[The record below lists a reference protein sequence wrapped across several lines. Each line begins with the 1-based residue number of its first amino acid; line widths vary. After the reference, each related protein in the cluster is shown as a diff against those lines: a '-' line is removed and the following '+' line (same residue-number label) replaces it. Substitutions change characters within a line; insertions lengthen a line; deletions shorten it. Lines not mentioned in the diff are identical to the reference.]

1 MRRTAL
7 LVLLIL
13 PLLALAPVDTV
24 AQGVNWRPPTT
35 EMPTMPRSAE
45 LQGDWIGANATWFAG
60 VEAVSGVATSRLRA
74 SGERRRGSDHLQ
86 IARFAMGPLPVVV
99 WSDRNGDDRADMI
112 EIYRSGGVI
121 VQLIDADY
129 SGRANV
135 LRIYDERGTLLRE
148 ERL

>member
-1 MRRTAL
+1 MRQP
-7 LVLLIL
+7 I
-13 PLLALAPVDTV
+13 LLALLAVPLLLLSPALAS
-24 AQGVNWRPPTT
+24 AQAEWRPPTT
-35 EMPTMPRSAE
+35 AMPMMPTAAD
-45 LQGDWIGANATWFAG
+45 LQGNWMSSNAQWFNG
-60 VEAVSGVATSRLRA
+60 VEAVSGVATAQLRA
-74 SGERRRGSDHLQ
+74 SGDRRRGSDRLQ
-86 IARFAMGPLPVVV
+86 IARFGVGPLPAVV

-129 SGRANV
+129 NGRANV